1 MIWLLFGICLYCA
14 YCICRKQWLLYPP
27 SASLIPVRLPYEES
41 TVYSRFNI
49 YCLSEEEKDCL
60 LEIPDKPKLIT
71 LEPGDVLFVPN
82 GWWHYVES
90 LDQIN
95 VSVNI
100 WGKLKTDSRARVEEA
115 LVKLII
121 AKMGDYNEF
130 PNKLTTY
137 YTTEVIFSSKK
148 YQYY

>member
-1 MIWLLFGICLYCA
+1 M
-14 YCICRKQWLLYPP
+14 LYPP
-27 SASLIPVRLPYEES
+27 NASLIPVRLPYEES

-49 YCLSEEEKDCL
+49 YCLNEEEKDWL
-60 LEIPDKPKLIT
+60 LDIPDKPKLIT

-121 AKMGDYNEF
+121 AKIGDHDQIPHKE
-130 PNKLTTY
+130 TTY
-137 YTTEVIFSSKK
+137 YTTEVISTSKK
-148 YQYY
+148 YQYC

>member
-1 MIWLLFGICLYCA
+1 M
-14 YCICRKQWLLYPP
+14 
-27 SASLIPVRLPYEES
+27 PVRLPYEES

-49 YCLSEEEKDCL
+49 YCLSEEENEYL
-60 LEIPDKPKLIT
+60 LAIPDKPKLIT

-100 WGKLKTDSRARVEEA
+100 WKKLKTVEHE
-115 LVKLII
+115 
-121 AKMGDYNEF
+121 
-130 PNKLTTY
+130 
-137 YTTEVIFSSKK
+137 SKK
-148 YQYY
+148 LWLN